1 MKKELLILLGIGL
14 LALWRAK
21 KAQAAVIPEE
31 KKKEKENGRLRRPH
45 ILVQYPPPPPGFYIA
60 EIIPFRRVK

>member
-14 LALWRAK
+14 LALWRAREAK
-21 KAQAAVIPEE
+21 AAVIPEE